1 MIFFISDEDR
11 LPLSVPPSLTITA
24 RTKELAA
31 PVAQEA
37 KQEAKEASPT
47 SSSEPVV
54 DPGKSLSPGLVYPP
68 FDKQQQV
75 CECEMGLIS
84 ICINIFDCLSFCLS
98 LTPM

>member
-1 MIFFISDEDR
+1 MFSKHSYILISFIPDEDR

-47 SSSEPVV
+47 STSEPGV
-54 DPGKSLSPGLVYPP
+54 DPGKGSPGLVYP
-68 FDKQQQV
+68 FDKQLQV
-75 CECEMGLIS
+75 GECEMGSMS
-84 ICINIFDCLSFCLS
+84 ICINI
-98 LTPM
+98 